1 SPNEY
6 LFVTIEKEIPS
17 MSMELHDSSISA
29 PWHAIT
35 NLNLVV
41 EIDFDYQ
48 DEIYRTE
55 KYSSVNMIEINNR
68 YYHICKIASNNQIE
82 YACSNR
88 QQLKL
93 ANNRQISIS
102 SSSSCILVN
111 LSK

>member
-48 DEIYRTE
+48 
-55 KYSSVNMIEINNR
+55 
-68 YYHICKIASNNQIE
+68 
-82 YACSNR
+82 
-88 QQLKL
+88 
-93 ANNRQISIS
+93 
-102 SSSSCILVN
+102 
-111 LSK
+111 